1 MNSEVPSNPEQNIP
15 IDLNNNDREDL
26 WENKPIPINLEPIA
40 KPSESVKSEMETDDN
55 LPPQQPEPEIEVEI
69 ESETEPNTPT
79 VHQWLEEIDSKKTNK
94 EDDREIKSL
103 QAQLD
108 ALRREKQTL
117 IAEIQDLKDDR
128 EALKARQIA
137 EVEASLGSFL
147 FNTLKELEEKKNIL
161 TIAVEKLERRR
172 DRIEKEIRTTFAGT
186 SQDIAIRIQGFKD
199 YLVGS
204 LQDLAAS
211 AEQLQ
216 LASQPT
222 TPPPTNCPPERSETR
237 VRQPRS
243 ERNENPP
250 SSANNLQFGEN
261 RFQEQSKIIRSLLEQ
276 YRNKPD
282 YYGPPWQL
290 RRTFEPVHAEKVRN
304 WFFSQGGRGAIRSM
318 GGRLQN
324 ILIASAAISIL
335 YRLYGDRTRA
345 LILAN
350 SPERL
355 GEWRRGLQD
364 CLGISRSDYGS
375 SRGVALF
382 EASEALVQKADR
394 LVEEKLIPLIVID
407 ETEEQIDLSLLQY
420 PLWLAFA
427 PDPKQVSSYMY

>member
-15 IDLNNNDREDL
+15 IDLSNNDREDL

-40 KPSESVKSEMETDDN
+40 KPSESVKSERETDDN
-55 LPPQQPEPEIEVEI
+55 LPSLQPELEVESEI
-69 ESETEPNTPT
+69 KVETEPETPT
-79 VHQWLEEIDSKKTNK
+79 VHQWLEEIDSKKTDK
-94 EDDREIKSL
+94 KDDQEIKSL
-103 QAQLD
+103 QAELD
-108 ALRREKQTL
+108 TLRREKRTL
-117 IAEIQDLKDDR
+117 VTEIQDLKDDR

-147 FNTLKELEEKKNIL
+147 FNTLKELEEKKNVL

-172 DRIEKEIRTTFAGT
+172 DRIEKEMRTTFAGT

-204 LQDLAAS
+204 LQDLAVS

-216 LASQPT
+216 LASQPA
-222 TPPPTNCPPERSETR
+222 TPPPTNYSPERSEIR
-237 VRQPRS
+237 VRQSRS

-250 SSANNLQFGEN
+250 SSASNLQFGEN

-335 YRLYGDRTRA
+335 YRLYGDHTRA

-355 GEWRRGLQD
+355 GEWRKGLQD
-364 CLGISRSDYGS
+364 CLGISRGDYGS